1 VVYEIQAERLAA
13 FGASPSEVGELLRY
27 NENPFDL
34 SSLGPGTV
42 FPLPDEPFV
51 AVWEAWVEEARARGA
66 FAVLREHLPQLRFP
80 VQAGI
85 SRTEDYIAATR
96 RGVPPDRLAGAS
108 GLTLTRPDLLELVL
122 HPSPAGRIPVLVIR
136 GREEFATLLRALAR
150 KGEPDPV
157 PDSQGALMVSGYNN
171 WVRIRELQR
180 RWEAR
185 DLSERE
191 TATWSEEFARI
202 TPRRELYQDRFI
214 LLSNGP
220 YSAVPA
226 SDLGLD
232 EDEWREIS
240 LAIRRDHECAHYF
253 TRRLFGAM
261 RNNALDE
268 LIADYAGLVGALG
281 RYRAD
286 WFLRFLGLEEPSCY
300 REGAR
305 LEIYR
310 GDPPLSEGAFRVLQ
324 ALVRE
329 AAANVGRF
337 DAGLPPGPRSLQDR
351 ALALTALA
359 SHRLEDL
366 AALGGDAVL
375 RGTFEELRGSLNPS
389 G

>member
-1 VVYEIQAERLAA
+1 MTSGIQAERLAA
-13 FGASPSEVGELLRY
+13 LGASPDEVRELLEY

-34 SSLGPGTV
+34 SALGPATV
-42 FPLPDEPFV
+42 LPLPDEPFV
-51 AVWEAWVEEARARGA
+51 AVWEVWVEEARERGA
-66 FAVLREHLPQLRFP
+66 FAVLQEHLPQLRFP

-85 SRTEDYIAATR
+85 SQTEDYKAATR
-96 RGVPPDRLAGAS
+96 RGVLPDGLPGAL
-108 GLTLTRPDLLELVL
+108 GLTLARPDLVELVL

-150 KGEPDPV
+150 RGEPDSV

-171 WVRIRELQR
+171 WERIRELR
-180 RWEAR
+180 SRWE
-185 DLSERE
+185 DLDPSQRE
-191 TATWSEEFARI
+191 TATWNEEFARI
-202 TPRRELYQDRFI
+202 TPRKDLYQDRFI

-226 SDLGLD
+226 ADLGL
-232 EDEWREIS
+232 EEEEWREIS

-286 WFLRFLGLEEPSCY
+286 WFLRFLGLEDPSRY

-324 ALVRE
+324 RLIRA
-329 AAANVGRF
+329 AAANVERF
-337 DAGLPPGPRSLQDR
+337 DAGLPPGPRDLRDR

-366 AALGGDAVL
+366 AAPGGDVAL
-375 RGTFEELRGSLNPS
+375 RRRFEEIRTK
-389 G
+389 

>member
-1 VVYEIQAERLAA
+1 MPSGIQAELLTA
-13 FGASPSEVGELLRY
+13 FGASRTEVDELLDY

-34 SSLGPGTV
+34 STLGPETV

-51 AVWEAWVEEARARGA
+51 SVWEAWAEEALERGA
-66 FAVLREHLPQLRFP
+66 FTVLREHLPQLRFP

-85 SRTEDYIAATR
+85 SQTEDYKAATR
-96 RGVPPDRLAGAS
+96 KGVPPEDLPGATGLSLA
-108 GLTLTRPDLLELVL
+108 RPDLVELVL
-122 HPSPAGRIPVLVIR
+122 YPSPAGRIPLLVVR
-136 GREEFATLLRALAR
+136 GREEFATLLQALAR
-150 KGEPDPV
+150 KGEPEAV

-171 WVRIRELQR
+171 WSRVRELRR
-180 RWEAR
+180 RWEAL
-185 DLSERE
+185 DPAQRE
-191 TATWSEEFARI
+191 SATWSEEFSRI
-202 TPRRELYQDRFI
+202 VPRRELYQDRFI

-226 SDLGLD
+226 ADLGLGD
-232 EDEWREIS
+232 EEWREIS
-240 LAIRRDHECAHYF
+240 LAIRRDHECAHYL
-253 TRRLFGAM
+253 TRRLFGSM

-286 WFLRFLGLEEPSCY
+286 WFLRFLGLEDPSRY

-305 LEIYR
+305 LDIYR

-324 ALVRE
+324 TLARA
-329 AAANVGRF
+329 AAANVERF
-337 DAGLPPGPRSLQDR
+337 DAGLLPGPRGLRDR

-366 AALGGDAVL
+366 ADPGGDVAL
-375 RGTFEELRGSLNPS
+375 RRRFEELRGRV
-389 G
+389 

>member
-1 VVYEIQAERLAA
+1 VVYEIQAEHLGA
-13 FGASPSEVGELLRY
+13 FGASPGEVGELLQY
-27 NENPFDL
+27 NDNPFDL
-34 SSLGPGTV
+34 SALGPATAL
-42 FPLPDEPFV
+42 PLPDEPFV
-51 AVWEAWVEEARARGA
+51 SLWEGWAEEARKRGA

-85 SRTEDYIAATR
+85 SQTEDYKAATR
-96 RGVPPDRLAGAS
+96 RGVPPEDLPGAT
-108 GLTLTRPDLLELVL
+108 GLTLARPDLVELVL
-122 HPSPAGRIPVLVIR
+122 HPSPAGRIPIFIVR

-171 WVRIRELQR
+171 WERIRELR
-180 RWEAR
+180 RGWE
-185 DLSERE
+185 DLDPVRRE

-202 TPRRELYQDRFI
+202 TPRKDLYQDRFI

-226 SDLGLD
+226 ADLGLE

-286 WFLRFLGLEEPSCY
+286 WFLRFLGLEDPSRY

-324 ALVRE
+324 RLLR
-329 AAANVGRF
+329 AAAENVEHF
-337 DAGLPPGPRSLQDR
+337 DAGLPPGPRSLRHR
-351 ALALTALA
+351 ALSLAALA

-366 AALGGDAVL
+366 AAPDGDRVL
-375 RGTFEELRGSLNPS
+375 RRSFEELNPA